1 MASSKKRKCYLE
13 GYRSSIQDEGSY
25 SKKRYLDK
33 LKLIGGL
40 DPYETDKKEW
50 KDDVDLWPCITHV
63 HIGMYLLIT
72 PTHVHI
78 GMYLL
83 ITPSPNTGEQLLSYK
98 SLDCY
103 QNFLAGWVREV
114 MVRAVFDCDGVE
126 KRLLIA
132 KVCQCTLH
140 LPLIF

>member
-1 MASSKKRKCYLE
+1 VSSCCIRFFTSPLAATSPGKSRLFYRHE
-13 GYRSSIQDEGSY
+13 NRYYRSSIQDEG

-72 PTHVHI
+72 P
-78 GMYLL
+78 
-83 ITPSPNTGEQLLSYK
+83 SPYTGEQLLPNPK
-98 SLDCY
+98 
-103 QNFLAGWVREV
+103 EIV
-114 MVRAVFDCDGVE
+114 M
-126 KRLLIA
+126 
-132 KVCQCTLH
+132 
-140 LPLIF
+140 

>member
-1 MASSKKRKCYLE
+1 MSVRARMASSKKRKCYLE
-13 GYRSSIQDEGSY
+13 GYRSSIQDEG

-50 KDDVDLWPCITHV
+50 KDDVDLWPCT
-63 HIGMYLLIT
+63 
-72 PTHVHI
+72 THVHI

-83 ITPSPNTGEQLLSYK
+83 ITPSPYTGEQLLSYK

-114 MVRAVFDCDGVE
+114 MVWAVFDCDGVE

-132 KVCQCTLH
+132 KVCQCILH